1 MAQHLIK
8 KRVVKTMN
16 KPQPRPPVAKKIN
29 TTNTRHKITRHDE
42 YAWMRDDN
50 WQDVLR
56 NPDKLRPD
64 IHDHLKAENS
74 YTDEVLKTSA
84 SLRDKIYNEM
94 RGRVK
99 ENDTS
104 PPLPKG
110 IWEWFSKYE
119 TGQEHQQ
126 ICRQKRTSTQT
137 KKKPE
142 IILDANKEASG
153 LDYFKLGE
161 TAISPGQEYLAW
173 SHDANGSEYF
183 TIKIREIATGK
194 DLSDILTNTSSVIA
208 WSLNARFIFYILL
221 DENHRPSK
229 VMRHKIGTSQAD
241 DVLVYEEEDAG
252 FFVSLSQSRSESLI
266 FISAHDHETSEVHMI
281 NAADPEQ
288 KPVTIAP
295 REPHIEYEVSHD
307 AQRNRLI
314 ILTNKDAVDFRLMWA
329 NIETPDKWHELVP
342 HKKGTLI
349 LKVATYENFIVWL
362 YREKALP
369 KINILSTETNLVTEI
384 AFKEEAYDLSLDM
397 GLEYN
402 TNMVRFIYT
411 SMTTPRQIFDHEMS
425 TGKRNMVYE
434 QSVPSGHNA
443 QDYITK
449 RLWAPIEGVDQEIP
463 ITILYHKDTPLDGS
477 APVLLYG
484 YGAYGISIPASFSGN
499 RLSLVDRGFIYA
511 IAHIRGGKEMGFD
524 WFLQGRKE
532 NKINSFKDFAAAAE
546 YLIDNNLT
554 QKGNITIHGG
564 SAGGLLV
571 GATLNL
577 KPDLFRGAVAEVP
590 FVDVLNTMLDD
601 TLPLTPPEWPEWGN
615 PILNAADYQM
625 IAEYA
630 PYENISKKAYPHIL
644 ATAGLTDPRVTY
656 WEPAKWVARLR
667 DNRSDDGLTLLRTEM
682 SAGHGGKA
690 GRFNQL
696 EELAMV
702 YGFVL
707 SIHQISN

>member
-1 MAQHLIK
+1 
-8 KRVVKTMN
+8 
-16 KPQPRPPVAKKIN
+16 
-29 TTNTRHKITRHDE
+29 
-42 YAWMRDDN
+42 
-50 WQDVLR
+50 
-56 NPDKLRPD
+56 
-64 IHDHLKAENS
+64 
-74 YTDEVLKTSA
+74 
-84 SLRDKIYNEM
+84 
-94 RGRVK
+94 
-99 ENDTS
+99 
-104 PPLPKG
+104 
-110 IWEWFSKYE
+110 
-119 TGQEHQQ
+119 
-126 ICRQKRTSTQT
+126 
-137 KKKPE
+137 
-142 IILDANKEASG
+142 
-153 LDYFKLGE
+153 
-161 TAISPGQEYLAW
+161 
-173 SHDANGSEYF
+173 
-183 TIKIREIATGK
+183 
-194 DLSDILTNTSSVIA
+194 
-208 WSLNARFIFYILL
+208 
-221 DENHRPSK
+221 HRPSK
-229 VMRHKIGTSQAD
+229 VMRHKIGTNQAD

-295 REPHIEYEVSHD
+295 REPHIEYDVSHD

-384 AFKEEAYDLSLDM
+384 AFQEEAYDVSLDT

-411 SMTTPRQIFDHEMS
+411 SMTTPRQIFDYEMS

-443 QDYITK
+443 QDYVTK
-449 RLWAPIEGVDQEIP
+449 RLWAPIEDVNQEIP
-463 ITILYHKDTPLDGS
+463 ITLLYHKDTALDGS

-524 WFLQGRKE
+524 WFQQGRKE

-546 YLIDNNLT
+546 YLIDNNFT

-577 KPDLFRGAVAEVP
+577 KPDLFRGAIAEVP

-615 PILNAADYQM
+615 PILNATDYQT

-667 DNRSDDGLTLLRTEM
+667 DNRTDDGLTLLRTEM

-696 EELAMV
+696 EELALV

-707 SIHQISN
+707 SIHEISD